1 MARVVGDDYSRG
13 GGGGGRLF
21 KIFPSKRRD
30 YSKEAINRG
39 RAIIRG
45 NTVFKQR

>member
-1 MARVVGDDYSRG
+1 MARGVGGDYST
-13 GGGGGRLF
+13 GGGRLF

-30 YSKEAINRG
+30 YSRAAIDRG